1 MKPNRRETISLLAG
15 AAPVAF
21 GVLSA
26 STANPVS
33 ANDAKPA
40 AATDRHK
47 SQSIETHIGR
57 LEFTHDF
64 ANGYPTDATVDRLYD
79 ERDFQRACQAYLW
92 SLPAVS
98 FASWQRGVTRDLGA
112 RNGQIVAILS
122 LEARRGILTAN
133 ATTPYYLGF
142 ADLSAGPLVMVIPPR
157 GVQGGISD
165 AWQQTIPGT
174 ESPGTYLVLAPGQ
187 KAPDDVGGY
196 IVRNSRTFNIFLG
209 ARLTDTDPDQAK
221 EALAQLQ
228 MYPYAR
234 HDNPPK
240 PDILDAGTTSWSGLP
255 PRGME
260 YWQRVDDVIQ
270 AEPIEA
276 SDIFFHAMLR
286 PLGLEKGKPFKPDA
300 RQAKILT
307 DAALVGEAMAKA
319 NSADRRFK
327 DDKYRSD
334 AHWDHALL
342 LDADAPDAFWNL
354 IDERASWFYEAVG
367 AGPAMAPKRPGPSSA
382 YLGAYKDKAGEWLDG
397 GRSYRLRV
405 PPNPPIRLFW
415 SVTLYDVDTR
425 ALILNPQEIADRSS
439 RMDLRQ
445 NEDGSVDI
453 HCGPKAPAGF
463 EKNWIPTVP
472 GKNWFAYFRFYQPTE
487 AYFDRSWPLPDF
499 EQV

>member
-1 MKPNRRETISLLAG
+1 MKPNRRETIAVLAG
-15 AAPVAF
+15 AGSAA
-21 GVLSA
+21 LSA
-26 STANPVS
+26 AGMTSPAH
-33 ANDAKPA
+33 AREAKRGKGV
-40 AATDRHK
+40 ATK
-47 SQSIETHIGR
+47 SEGETQNIETRIGR

-64 ANGYPTDATVDRLYD
+64 ANGYPTDATIDKLYD

-98 FASWQRGVTRDLGA
+98 FASWQRGVTKGLGA

-122 LEARRGILTAN
+122 IEARRGILTAN

-142 ADLSAGPLVMVIPPR
+142 ADLSTGPLVMMIPPR

-187 KAPDDVGGY
+187 KAPDDVAGY
-196 IVRNSRTFNIFLG
+196 TVRNSGTFNIFLG
-209 ARLTDTDPDQAK
+209 ARLTDTDPEKAK
-221 EALAQLQ
+221 EALSHLQ

-234 HDNPPK
+234 RDNPPK
-240 PDILDAGTTSWSGLP
+240 MDILDAGTKAWSGLP

-260 YWQRVDDVIQ
+260 YWQRVNDVIQ
-270 AEPIEA
+270 TEPIEPR
-276 SDIFFHAMLR
+276 DIFFHAMLR
-286 PLGLEKGKPFKPDA
+286 PLGLEKGKPFRPDA
-300 RQAKILT
+300 RQTKILT
-307 DAALVGEAMAKA
+307 DAAQVGEAMAKA

-327 DDKYRSD
+327 GDRYRPD
-334 AHWDHALL
+334 AHWDFALL
-342 LDADAPDAFWNL
+342 LDAPDAFWNL
-354 IDERASWFYEAVG
+354 LDERASWFYEAVG
-367 AGPAMAPKRPGPSSA
+367 AGAAMAPKRPGPSSA
-382 YLGAYKDKAGEWLDG
+382 YLSAYKDKAGQWLDG

-405 PPNPPIRLFW
+405 PPNPPIKLFW

-425 ALILNPQEIADRSS
+425 ALILNAQRIADRSS

-445 NEDGSVDI
+445 NEDSSVDI
-453 HCGPKAPAGF
+453 HCGPRAPAGF
-463 EKNWIPTVP
+463 EKNWIPTVA